1 MNNAF
6 QELTDTSKVRSPF
19 WSEAWERVLTTAF
32 PYIQLRHFVYRG
44 THAVRVA
51 QIGDRIT
58 SAPFSDGGDVVA
70 LAEAPIELES
80 FRADFIERF
89 GTESMVRV
97 HEHLAKVVPT
107 ALSADI
113 IDYHVAL
120 KSFSIDSV
128 RKTLRHILDEEMPQG
143 ADIRRANISETN
155 RVYALYLDTM
165 HEAGGIALP
174 REAFEDLMHR
184 DVFVFVLKGKIEAAS
199 VFFANEASAY
209 HFISASSRAGKSV
222 HAPHH
227 ILFYAIKQFQQAGEL
242 DLFLGGTNA
251 SSSLRTFKE
260 GWRGEECKIYTVSG
274 SPACA
279 GRSAHEAARQSP
291 LRALWKL
298 VPTSLLSK
306 ATKLIGKRVF

>member
-19 WSEAWERVLTTAF
+19 WSETWEHALTTAF
-32 PYIQLRHFVYRG
+32 PYIKLRHFIYRG

-51 QIGDRIT
+51 EIDGRIT
-58 SAPFSDGGDVVA
+58 SVPFSDGGDVVA

-80 FRADFIERF
+80 FHADFIERF
-89 GTESMVRV
+89 GTESMVRI
-97 HEHLAKVVPT
+97 HEHFAKVVPT
-107 ALSADI
+107 ETLTDI
-113 IDYHVAL
+113 IDYHVDL
-120 KSFSIDSV
+120 KSFNIDSV

-143 ADIRRANISETN
+143 AEIRRANISETN
-155 RVYALYLDTM
+155 RVYALYLGTM

-174 REAFEDLMHR
+174 REAFEDLMGR
-184 DVFVFVLKGKIEAAS
+184 DVFVFVLDGTIEAAS
-199 VFFANEASAY
+199 VFFTSDTSAY

-227 ILFYAIKQFQQAGEL
+227 ILFYAIKQFQQAGKSN
-242 DLFLGGTNA
+242 LFLGGTNA

-274 SPACA
+274 S
-279 GRSAHEAARQSP
+279 SAHESARQSP
-291 LRALWKL
+291 LRVLWKL

-306 ATKLIGKRVF
+306 ATKLVGKRVF

>member
-1 MNNAF
+1 MNNTF
-6 QELTDTSKVRSPF
+6 EELADTSRVQSPF

-32 PYIQLRHFVYRG
+32 PYIKLQHFIYRG

-58 SAPFSDGGDVVA
+58 SVPFSDGGDVVA
-70 LAEAPIELES
+70 LAEAPIELEL

-107 ALSADI
+107 AISADI
-113 IDYHVAL
+113 IDFYVDL

-143 ADIRRANISETN
+143 AEIRRANISETN
-155 RVYALYLDTM
+155 RVYALYLGTM

-174 REAFEDLMHR
+174 RETFEDLMRR
-184 DVFVFVLKGKIEAAS
+184 DVFVFLLDGKIEGAS
-199 VFFANEASAY
+199 VFFADGASAY
-209 HFISASSRAGKSV
+209 HFISASSKVGKSV

-227 ILFYAIKQFQQAGEL
+227 ILFYAIKQFQQAGKS

-251 SSSLRTFKE
+251 FSSLRTFKE
-260 GWRGEECKIYTVSG
+260 GWRGDECKIYTVSG
-274 SPACA
+274 S
-279 GRSAHEAARQSP
+279 SVHEAARQSP

-298 VPTSLLSK
+298 VPAGLLSK
-306 ATKLIGKRVF
+306 ATKLVGKRVF